1 MSKNELID
9 EVVNQSDY
17 MNDLK
22 DQMNNLKDSI
32 NQLTDNLKETNK
44 ESKSF
49 DNIKKETKPPAVD
62 KSKADSED
70 DKIDLDHYTRRPNP
84 DRSFRQLA
92 NQGTSNMNQ
101 SELGETIEAQP
112 PDMSRLRENFRS
124 GTGTESWVN
133 NNDDSDKNKR
143 KTGIEIK
150 PKNNNV
156 DVSKISEQ
164 FRNHTIDEDVDPE
177 NISYHLR

>member
-22 DQMNNLKDSI
+22 EQVDNLKNSI
-32 NQLTDNLKETNK
+32 NQLTENIKGTNK

-49 DNIKKETKPPAVD
+49 DNIKKETISPAVD

-70 DKIDLDHYTRRPNP
+70 DKTELDHYTRRPNP
-84 DRSFRQLA
+84 SRSFRQLA

-101 SELGETIEAQP
+101 SQLGETIEAQP
-112 PDMSRLRENFRS
+112 PDIDKLRENFRS
-124 GTGTESWVN
+124 NVGHQSWIN
-133 NNDDSDKNKR
+133 SDQSEDNKR

-156 DVSKISEQ
+156 DLSKISEQ